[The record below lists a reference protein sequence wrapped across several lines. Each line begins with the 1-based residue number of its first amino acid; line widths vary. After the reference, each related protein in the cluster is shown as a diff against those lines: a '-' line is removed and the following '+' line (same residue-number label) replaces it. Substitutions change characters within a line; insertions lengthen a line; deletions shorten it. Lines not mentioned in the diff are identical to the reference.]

1 MTTPIYIGDEVSAAG
16 FRLAGLRIRIP
27 EESDYQQALD
37 WAMDQGPLVL
47 ISAAVANEIPV
58 QILDNYLSSISPAV
72 VVVPDVHGNAPM
84 PDLSTRL
91 RRQLGVQE

>member
-27 EESDYQQALD
+27 EEGDYQQALD

-72 VVVPDVHGNAPM
+72 IVVPDVHGNAPM

>member
-1 MTTPIYIGDEVSAAG
+1 MSLPIYIGDEVSAAG
-16 FRLAGLRIRIP
+16 FRLAGLRVRIP
-27 EESDYQQALD
+27 EEGEYRQALD

-47 ISAAVANEIPV
+47 ISAAIASEIPALE
-58 QILDNYLSSISPAV
+58 LDSYLSSVSPAV
-72 VVVPDVHGNAPM
+72 VIVPDVHRNVPM